1 MSQKNSQDRKRIHE
15 RSTVHQTVSNVKPL
29 GSQMKKTIG
38 WQKYEDIIEQNIS
51 SPLMNSIMEKFNTII
66 DPSEKEDTNSWE
78 SVTSKKRKNIK
89 HHGMVPISQ
98 QLIEDISM
106 LNNFECWMGH
116 TNFDITPEIRDRLD
130 KIKGIEL
137 LKICSRYRFFIGIGK
152 MFVFSGCETRKLKI
166 LFYKQEF

>member
-1 MSQKNSQDRKRIHE
+1 M
-15 RSTVHQTVSNVKPL
+15 HQTVSDVKSL
-29 GSQMKKTIG
+29 GKKMKKTIG

-51 SPLMNSIMEKFNTII
+51 SPLMNSIMEKFNNII
-66 DPSEKEDTNSWE
+66 DTPEKEETSSWE
-78 SVTSKKRKNIK
+78 STYEQEEEEYKTSS
-89 HHGMVPISQ
+89 MLPISQ

-116 TNFDITPEIRDRLD
+116 TNFDITPEIRDGLD

-152 MFVFSGCETRKLKI
+152 MFVFSEVRKEIEDTFL
-166 LFYKQEF
+166 